1 MAEKRLVFHL
11 FQQGAENVSSKF
23 GGVEK
28 SLTSMAK
35 SAMGTVASVYTL
47 KKAFDF
53 TVSAAIK
60 QEEIFRKLQTSVEL
74 TGKSW
79 DSAKDDLDQM
89 FASLQA
95 TTQYGDTETAEVLT
109 TLMQL
114 TSDYDKSIKGLPI
127 ALDLAATGLFDTG
140 TAAKYVAM
148 ALEGNVEMLGRY
160 IPELKSTNNDIV
172 KNGTAAEKSA
182 EFMRIFNEKF
192 AGTAQKNLQSTAG
205 QMKQLQNYLGDI
217 GEAIG
222 GAVLPVMNN
231 LLGTMIDIVKVPM
244 SQKLKDEQSEF
255 NNLIST
261 LNNANLSQETRNQ
274 LIETLQTKYKS
285 YIGNIDLE
293 SASIQKLT
301 AMQKAANDEF
311 NRKIQLAASEEIL
324 RKEYEKINNVQ
335 MRLTKAQL
343 ELTKAQERANTQMFV
358 GGTYVHS
365 YRSDV
370 TLLELKI
377 EGLNKQLENAKK
389 EFNEVSATLNGLG
402 YSFNTATNSVVKY
415 GESVN
420 DISSESINKT
430 IEDIGKLPLLFELST
445 EAANKYHK
453 GISELEV
460 IDIPKQ
466 EKLFDE
472 LLYINTDYTS
482 AYAQEWIKGNEAEL
496 KSTQQF
502 ISQASSALGSFSN
515 YQSTLANNRIREAQD
530 AAEAEI
536 AAIQES
542 GKSEQQKEIEIA
554 QIKANLRELEKAE
567 LAKLKPIKYAQSIS
581 NTALGVTGALSMQPW
596 TPLNFVLAAMV
607 AAAGAAEIAT
617 IAAQKYATGGIVPG
631 YGANDTVPAM
641 LTPGEVIL
649 NQSQQSNL
657 VQNMGGI
664 TINVQGNLVATEEE
678 ADRFAKIIQERS
690 KLGYNRIAVN

>member
-1 MAEKRLVFHL
+1 MAEKRLGFHL

-60 QEEIFRKLQTSVEL
+60 EEETFRKLQTSVEL

-79 DSAKDDLDQM
+79 VSVKDDLDQM
-89 FASLQA
+89 IASLQA

-109 TLMQL
+109 TLTQL
-114 TSDYDKSIKGLPI
+114 TGDYDKSVKGLPI

-160 IPELKSTNNDIV
+160 IPELKAENNEIV

-205 QMKQLQNYLGDI
+205 QMKQLENYLGDI
-217 GEAIG
+217 GEVIG

-244 SQKLKDEQSEF
+244 SQKLKEEQSEF

-293 SASIQKLT
+293 SASIQQLA
-301 AMQKAANDEF
+301 AMQKAANEEF

-335 MRLTKAQL
+335 MQLTKAQI
-343 ELTKAQERANTQMFV
+343 ELTKAQERADTQMYV

-365 YRSDV
+365 YRSDL

-377 EGLNKQLENAKK
+377 KGLTKELENAKK

-430 IEDIGKLPLLFELST
+430 IDNIGKLPLLFELST

-453 GISELEV
+453 SISELEI

-472 LLYINTDYTS
+472 LLYINTDYVS
-482 AYAQEWIKGNEAEL
+482 AYVQEWIKGNEAEIQ
-496 KSTQQF
+496 STQKF
-502 ISQASSALGSFSN
+502 INQASSTLGSFSN

-554 QIKANLRELEKAE
+554 RVKAELRELERAE
-567 LAKLKPIKYAQSIS
+567 LAKQKPIKYAQAVS
-581 NTALGVTGALSMQPW
+581 NTALGVTQALASSP
-596 TPLNFVLAAMV
+596 PPFSFVLAAMV

-631 YGANDTVPAM
+631 TGNKDTIPAM

-690 KLGYNRIAVN
+690 KLGYNRIVVN

>member
-1 MAEKRLVFHL
+1 MAEKRLGFHL

-60 QEEIFRKLQTSVEL
+60 EAETFRKLQTSVEL

-370 TLLELKI
+370 TLLESKI

-389 EFNEVSATLNGLG
+389 EFCKDKVDI
-402 YSFNTATNSVVKY
+402 VCY
-415 GESVN
+415 GHSH
-420 DISSESINKT
+420 IASIET
-430 IEDIGKLPLLFELST
+430 IG
-445 EAANKYHK
+445 
-453 GISELEV
+453 
-460 IDIPKQ
+460 
-466 EKLFDE
+466 EKLF
-472 LLYINTDYTS
+472 INPGSLTS
-482 AYAQEWIKGNEAEL
+482 GRNGKNTYAI
-496 KSTQQF
+496 
-502 ISQASSALGSFSN
+502 
-515 YQSTLANNRIREAQD
+515 
-530 AAEAEI
+530 
-536 AAIQES
+536 
-542 GKSEQQKEIEIA
+542 IEIDGSKK
-554 QIKANLRELEKAE
+554 KA
-567 LAKLKPIKYAQSIS
+567 SIHDLS
-581 NTALGVTGALSMQPW
+581 N
-596 TPLNFVLAAMV
+596 
-607 AAAGAAEIAT
+607 EI
-617 IAAQKYATGGIVPG
+617 
-631 YGANDTVPAM
+631 
-641 LTPGEVIL
+641 
-649 NQSQQSNL
+649 
-657 VQNMGGI
+657 
-664 TINVQGNLVATEEE
+664 
-678 ADRFAKIIQERS
+678 
-690 KLGYNRIAVN
+690 